1 MNGQLA
7 MPKQIVRAELDVG
20 QLRNGAMPAGMRRA
34 EARLIESLAEHVRL
48 RHPDMPES
56 AVLQEARK
64 LYEGPSHADP
74 LGPVGRHMRD
84 LRRRRIM
91 ADIKAHP

>member
-1 MNGQLA
+1 MFFGSEA
-7 MPKQIVRAELDVG
+7 GYMGI
-20 QLRNGAMPAGMRRA
+20 GAMPAGTRRA
-34 EARLIESLAEHVRL
+34 ERRLIESLAEHVRL

-56 AVLQEARK
+56 AVSQEARK

-84 LRRRRIM
+84 LRKRRIM